1 MRAVVIGAG
10 FAGLSA
16 ASLLQKEGWQ
26 VSIVEKNQDIG
37 GRARLWEEGGY
48 SFDMGPSWYL
58 MPEVFERF
66 FQLFDKKREDYYKLE
81 KLDPQYKVF
90 FEGEDPVL
98 VSADLGKTR
107 ELFESFERGGAAAL
121 DAFLRS
127 ARYKYDTAMKEFVY
141 RSYTSIFQFF
151 NRKILTEG
159 LKLDLFSS
167 LDKHIGK
174 YFQDHRSK
182 KILEYTMVFLGTSPQ
197 EAPALYSIMS
207 HVDLNL
213 GVYFPKGGLNG
224 VAQGLQRLFEELGG
238 KIIRATDVTAIEVV
252 NRKAAGVRTRDGLI
266 EADLVINSGDYH
278 WGETRLLPPEYQS
291 YPEGYWK
298 NRVMAPSMFILYL
311 GVKKRLK
318 DFEHHNLYFARD
330 WGVHFDQIFKN
341 PAWPENPSY
350 YLSAITKTD
359 PSMAPRGCENLFVLV
374 PISSGL
380 EDPPDFRKRY
390 TEKILDHVEKTT
402 GVKFKDSIEVLRVF
416 GPSDFETDYH
426 AYQGTALG
434 LAHTLF
440 QTAVFRPRMRS
451 RKLPNLYYTGQYTHP
466 GVGVPMT
473 LISAELVAEDIKKR
487 WTKRK

>member
-16 ASLLQKEGWQ
+16 ASLLLKDGWD
-26 VSIVEKNQDIG
+26 VTIVEKNQEIG

-58 MPEVFERF
+58 MPEVFDRF
-66 FQLFDKKREDYYKLE
+66 FEIFGRKRENYYTLK

-90 FEGEDPVL
+90 FEGEGPVV
-98 VSADLGKTR
+98 VSADLAKTR
-107 ELFESFERGGAAAL
+107 NLFEQFEKGGAASL

-127 ARYKYDTAMKEFVY
+127 AKYKYDTAMKEFVY
-141 RSYTSIFQFF
+141 RNYTSIFQFF

-167 LDKHIGK
+167 LDKHIGR
-174 YFQDHRSK
+174 YFKDHRSK
-182 KILEYTMVFLGTSPQ
+182 KILEYTMVFLGTSPD

-224 VAQGLQRLFEELGG
+224 VAKGLLRLFEDLGG
-238 KIIRATDVTAIEVV
+238 KIITGADVLSLDIV
-252 NRKAAGVRTRDGLI
+252 NRRVAGVVTRDGLI

-298 NRVMAPSMFILYL
+298 NRTMAPSMYIIYA
-311 GVKKRLK
+311 GVKKRLAEL
-318 DFEHHNLYFARD
+318 EHHNLYFAHD
-330 WGVHFDQIFKN
+330 WQVHFNQIFKN

-359 PSMAPRGCENLFVLV
+359 ETMAPPGCENLFILV
-374 PISSGL
+374 PIASGL
-380 EDPPDFRKRY
+380 DDPPDFRKRY
-390 TEKILDHVEKTT
+390 TETIIDHVERTM
-402 GVKFKDSIEVLRVF
+402 GVRFRDSIEVMRVF
-416 GPSDFETDYH
+416 GPTDFASDYH

-440 QTAVFRPRMRS
+440 QTAVFRPRIRS

-473 LISAELVAEDIKKR
+473 LISAELVVEDIKKR
-487 WTKRK
+487 WINKK